1 MLIEPKFN
9 IGDIVY
15 FVTDPEQREFL
26 VIALIVELTCIR
38 YRVGHSS
45 ITESEC
51 NCLELSKEKKIY

>member
-9 IGDIVY
+9 IGDTVY

-26 VIALIVELTCIR
+26 VIAIIIELTCIR

-45 ITESEC
+45 SNETECQCFEIS
-51 NCLELSKEKKIY
+51 NEKKIF